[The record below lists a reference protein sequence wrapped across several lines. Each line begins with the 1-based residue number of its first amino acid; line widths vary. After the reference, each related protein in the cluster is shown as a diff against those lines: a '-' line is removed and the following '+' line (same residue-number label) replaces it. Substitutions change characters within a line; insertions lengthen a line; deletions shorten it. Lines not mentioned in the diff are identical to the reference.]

1 MKKRLF
7 VPTLCAVAVSISAC
21 GSNASTAVAD
31 NSAQLESLKAQVDEL
46 QKENADLKAQLETV
60 PETTVEETQPVQKGT
75 PIAVGGV
82 ITTDTMEITINKAEL
97 SYDVLPDDTSGFYT
111 HYAAD
116 AGSVYLNLDVNVKN
130 LGKQN
135 LPCDEIMN
143 ATADY
148 NGGYTYAGQAI
159 PEDGSTG
166 FTYANI
172 TSINPLGTLGVHFLF
187 QCPQE
192 VEESQNPLFITLE
205 PAGTKDSY
213 VLTIR

>member
-1 MKKRLF
+1 MKKKWLI
-7 VPTLCAVAVSISAC
+7 PALCMAAISLSAC
-21 GSNASTAVAD
+21 GSKASTAAAD
-31 NSAQLESLKAQVDEL
+31 NSQVESLKAQVEEL
-46 QKENADLKAQLETV
+46 KQENADLKAQLETV
-60 PETTVEETQPVQKGT
+60 PETTVEETQTAQNGT

-82 ITTDTMEITINKAEL
+82 ITTDAMEITINKAEL

-116 AGSVYLNLDVNVKN
+116 PGNVYIHLDVDVKN

-135 LPCDEIMN
+135 LPCDEIMKT
-143 ATADY
+143 TADY
-148 NGGYTYAGQAI
+148 NGGYTYGGQAV
-159 PEDGSTG
+159 PEDANTG

-172 TSINPLGTLGVHFLF
+172 TSINPLQTLGVHFLF

-192 VEESQNPLFITLE
+192 VAESQNPLSIMLE
-205 PAGTKDSY
+205 PSDTKDSY

>member
-1 MKKRLF
+1 MKKKW
-7 VPTLCAVAVSISAC
+7 VIPALCMAAISLSAC
-21 GSNASTAVAD
+21 GSKASTAAAD
-31 NSAQLESLKAQVDEL
+31 NSQAESLKAQVEEL
-46 QKENADLKAQLETV
+46 KQENADLKAQLETV
-60 PETTVEETQPVQKGT
+60 PETTAEETQAVQNGT

-82 ITTDTMEITINKAEL
+82 ITTDAMEITINKAEL

-116 AGSVYLNLDVNVKN
+116 PGNVYIHLDVDVKN

-135 LPCDEIMN
+135 LPCDEIMKT
-143 ATADY
+143 TADY
-148 NGGYTYAGQAI
+148 NGGYTYGGQAV
-159 PEDGSTG
+159 PEDGNTG

-172 TSINPLGTLGVHFLF
+172 TSINPLQTLGVHFLF

-192 VEESQNPLFITLE
+192 VAESQNPLSIVLE
-205 PAGTKDSY
+205 PSGTKDSY

>member
-1 MKKRLF
+1 MKKHS
-7 VPTLCAVAVSISAC
+7 PSKS
-21 GSNASTAVAD
+21 
-31 NSAQLESLKAQVDEL
+31 E
-46 QKENADLKAQLETV
+46 
-60 PETTVEETQPVQKGT
+60 T

-97 SYDVLPDDTSGFYT
+97 SYDVLPDDTSGLYT

-135 LPCDEIMN
+135 LPCDEIMK

-172 TSINPLGTLGVHFLF
+172 TSISPLGTLGVHFLF

-205 PAGTKDSY
+205 PSGTKDSY

>member
-1 MKKRLF
+1 MKKKWLI
-7 VPTLCAVAVSISAC
+7 PALCMAAICLSAC
-21 GSNASTAVAD
+21 GSKASTTAPD
-31 NSAQLESLKAQVDEL
+31 NSQVESLKAQVEDL
-46 QKENADLKAQLETV
+46 KQENADLKAQLETV
-60 PETTVEETQPVQKGT
+60 PETTVEETQAVQNGT

-82 ITTDTMEITINKAEL
+82 ITTDAMEITVNKVEL

-116 AGSVYLNLDVNVKN
+116 PGNVYLHLDVDVKN

-135 LPCDEIMN
+135 LPCDEIMK
-143 ATADY
+143 TIADY
-148 NGGYTYAGQAI
+148 NGGYTYSGQAI
-159 PEDGSTG
+159 PEDGNSG

-172 TSINPLGTLGVHFLF
+172 TSINPLQTLGVHFLF

-192 VEESQNPLFITLE
+192 VAESQNPLSIMLE
-205 PAGTKDSY
+205 PSGTKDSY